1 MKAATWVTVLG
12 LGLVVGCGQDPD
24 ALTRTATASWPDGSD
39 KTVNVARF
47 DTLVERLEYHEN
59 GQLSVRGGFS
69 GGKRH
74 GMWNSYFDSGMP
86 WSQAGYKRGVPHGEY
101 TTYHPN
107 GETAIEGSFEDGVK
121 AGLWRFYDEQG
132 IQLRA
137 VAGVEF

>member
-39 KTVNVARF
+39 KIVNVARF

-59 GQLSVRGGFS
+59 GQLSIRGGFA

-74 GMWNSYFDSGMP
+74 GMWNSYFNSGMP
-86 WSQAGYKRGVPHGEY
+86 WSQAGYNRGVPHGEY

-107 GETAIEGSFEDGVK
+107 GEIAIEGSYEDGVK
-121 AGLWRFYDEQG
+121 AGLWRFYDERGVQ
-132 IQLRA
+132 IRA
-137 VAGVEF
+137 VAGIEL

>member
-59 GQLSVRGGFS
+59 RQLSVRGGFS

-137 VAGVEF
+137 VAGVEL

>member
-1 MKAATWVTVLG
+1 
-12 LGLVVGCGQDPD
+12 
-24 ALTRTATASWPDGSD
+24 
-39 KTVNVARF
+39 
-47 DTLVERLEYHEN
+47 
-59 GQLSVRGGFS
+59 
-69 GGKRH
+69 
-74 GMWNSYFDSGMP
+74 MP

-137 VAGVEF
+137 VAGVEL